1 MDSHEKRDLERQ
13 ELEVKKKKK
22 IQIKFFQRL
31 KTKRE

>member
-13 ELEVKKKKK
+13 ELEDKK

>member
-1 MDSHEKRDLERQ
+1 MDSHKKRDLERQ
-13 ELEVKKKKK
+13 ELEDKKKK